1 MLAGLWYCHFYGPT
15 LGFLFGKYL
24 SFLTFLKA
32 SKQRHGSG
40 VVSLLIGFNKELKA
54 NSWARKYEGG
64 TSREKR
70 VNRGDESRRES
81 RDLEGSRL
89 GLEQCREV
97 KRLPWV
103 LDLLV
108 ERGWDGGVDIQHEAF
123 VSSCDEL
130 EVLGN
135 SEQRLGH
142 LRRWR

>member
-1 MLAGLWYCHFYGPT
+1 MFVLPRLPVGNL
-15 LGFLFGKYL
+15 
-24 SFLTFLKA
+24 
-32 SKQRHGSG
+32 REVSG

-97 KRLPWV
+97 K
-103 LDLLV
+103 
-108 ERGWDGGVDIQHEAF
+108 
-123 VSSCDEL
+123 S
-130 EVLGN
+130 
-135 SEQRLGH
+135 
-142 LRRWR
+142 

>member
-1 MLAGLWYCHFYGPT
+1 MLQR
-15 LGFLFGKYL
+15 
-24 SFLTFLKA
+24 
-32 SKQRHGSG
+32 SK
-40 VVSLLIGFNKELKA
+40 
-54 NSWARKYEGG
+54 
-64 TSREKR
+64 
-70 VNRGDESRRES
+70 
-81 RDLEGSRL
+81 
-89 GLEQCREV
+89 EQCREV